1 MITPNGAF
9 PSARKSP
16 WLFREMRRMEA
27 WHDFFVAQVGATAA
41 LTGLVFVALSVNVAP
56 ILKYP
61 WLPPRA
67 AQTVI
72 VLMGATVESCLQL
85 LPLPSIRW
93 TAAILGLIA
102 IIVYASSL
110 RLAISAERQWREHP
124 DPNAGSWLI
133 RLASEVTTQVTTLP
147 CVIGAIVGYTGGP
160 GFEYWIA
167 AGIMLSLIFGLY
179 NSWVLLVEI
188 LR

>member
-1 MITPNGAF
+1 
-9 PSARKSP
+9 
-16 WLFREMRRMEA
+16 MEA

-41 LTGLVFVALSVNVAP
+41 LTGLVFVALSVNVAQ

-102 IIVYASSL
+102 IVVYASSL
-110 RLAISAERQWREHP
+110 RLAISAARQWREHP

-133 RLASEVTTQVTTLP
+133 RFASDVTTQVTTLP
-147 CVIGAIVGYTGGP
+147 CVIGAIVGFTGGP

-167 AGIMLSLIFGLY
+167 AGIMLSLVFGLY

>member
-1 MITPNGAF
+1 MQ
-9 PSARKSP
+9 
-16 WLFREMRRMEA
+16 E

-41 LTGLVFVALSVNVAP
+41 LTGLLFVALSVNIAP

-72 VLMGATVESCLQL
+72 VLSGAIVESSLQL
-85 LPLPSIRW
+85 FPLPSIRW
-93 TAAILGLIA
+93 TSALLGTVAAI
-102 IIVYASSL
+102 VYMLALRLSL
-110 RLAISAERQWREHP
+110 RAISFGETRSDGNTRRVQFLSGA
-124 DPNAGSWLI
+124 
-133 RLASEVTTQVTTLP
+133 VTQVATLP
-147 CVIGAIVGYTGGP
+147 CLIGAAIGFAGRP
-160 GFEYWIA
+160 GFEYWVA
-167 AGIMLSLIFGLY
+167 AGIVLSLLFGLY

>member
-1 MITPNGAF
+1 MQ
-9 PSARKSP
+9 
-16 WLFREMRRMEA
+16 E

-41 LTGLVFVALSVNVAP
+41 LTGLLFVALSVNIAP

-72 VLMGATVESCLQL
+72 VLTGAIVESSLQL
-85 LPLPSIRW
+85 FPLPSIRW
-93 TAAILGLIA
+93 TAALLGIVA
-102 IIVYASSL
+102 AIVYALAL
-110 RLAISAERQWREHP
+110 RLSLQAISLGETRSDGDTRRVLLSGA
-124 DPNAGSWLI
+124 
-133 RLASEVTTQVTTLP
+133 VTQVATLP
-147 CVIGAIVGYTGGP
+147 CMIGAAIGFAGRP
-160 GFEYWIA
+160 GFEYWVA
-167 AGIMLSLIFGLY
+167 AGIVLSLLFGLY